1 LIPYVEL
8 RRRPDASVSYV
19 REGKEHRYP
28 RLAVDPAFP
37 GDIPWTLQK
46 LLLFLSDRSEHQGNV
61 QALTPGDMSYDL
73 ILVGTGFSSSFFLR
87 EYLAASPTTAA
98 V

>member
-1 LIPYVEL
+1 
-8 RRRPDASVSYV
+8 
-19 REGKEHRYP
+19 
-28 RLAVDPAFP
+28 
-37 GDIPWTLQK
+37 
-46 LLLFLSDRSEHQGNV
+46 
-61 QALTPGDMSYDL
+61 MSYDL